1 MVYYDWNIDRYGYIW
16 AGFLHSYV
24 DESTGKRVKFCPYI
38 KHDLEDY
45 ADAAEDPT
53 ILNNTFF
60 NDRALAWSSQDMLWH
75 AGKTEG
81 ENKSLYQPNAFFQ
94 PYWWTLTGDDKD
106 IYLTAEDFDDSFAND
121 LRVMAVKLRP
131 GNSYGTSTA
140 VGNSNYVED
149 FFDEKTFYYIHSVN
163 GCIVYG
169 IDDSSTDGNTK
180 YMGYSFEQ
188 LSSYKYA
195 WYQYLSF
202 IDTYNSLFS
211 ATQKSIYDACD
222 YQDSDASPVFS
233 AFIKQLQAF
242 FQTLPDLP
250 GNDRSID
257 YWLRNNPI
265 RMYANTSCLQY
276 ENNRWFY
283 AINGKKYYLYTDHP
297 DGATY
302 SIDSAMQVTNPVVN
316 TPNGL
321 VRLLPPDSN
330 SQSNLYA
337 PAIYNMQK
345 ITEQYADYNLPKN
358 KLVYV
363 HTDDITACSTEN
375 TRAYYANLISF
386 TPVVNADGSTT
397 YVTTLIN
404 YQYQSLQWYK
414 EALFVKALN
423 IKPILND
430 SRTVDEILDEA
441 LDNSRNPWKTPT
453 EYYSDSSPTGSLPT
467 GESGTSYV
475 KARIV
480 SKDENDK
487 MTVPTWW
494 WSNTLANWC
503 TFKKTDKYT
512 TELFVWN
519 GQNGWDKFSSIML
532 EPRFVGSSK
541 VYYYYDITR
550 FIKGATIKAKIHYDN
565 LKYEYKS
572 IKFIADTK
580 FSQYD
585 ERNFQTVKLNKMYI
599 AGKGT
604 DRYPVSVG
612 MPVIMRLPSGEIEV
626 LYKLKAPG
634 MSKNT
639 DIIYDD
645 NIDFVNSVCKAYFG
659 DGADKTIRE
668 DWKRFY
674 KIINSGEEV
683 ASDIITDDDPSLVD
697 ADEINTI
704 HENSDMFSISL
715 TVPRQYPETGTSI
728 GDDYVERW
736 EK

>member
-24 DESTGKRVKFCPYI
+24 DKNTGKRVKLCPYI

-45 ADAAEDPT
+45 ADAAEDPS
-53 ILNNTFF
+53 ILSNTFF
-60 NDRALAWSSQDMLWH
+60 NDRALTWSSQDMLWH
-75 AGKTEG
+75 AVKTEG
-81 ENKSLYQPNAFFQ
+81 ENKSPYAPYVFFK
-94 PYWWTLTGDDKD
+94 PDWWEATGDDKD
-106 IYLTAEDFDDSFAND
+106 IYLTAGDFDYDFAND
-121 LRVMAVKLRP
+121 YRCMTVKLRP
-131 GNSYGTSTA
+131 GASEGSSTA
-140 VGNSNYVED
+140 IGNSNYIEES
-149 FFDEKTFYYIHSVN
+149 FDDRTLYYMHSVN

-169 IDDSSTDGNTK
+169 KDDDLNADENTK
-180 YMGYSFEQ
+180 YMGYNNERFN
-188 LSSYKYA
+188 LYKYV

-202 IDTYNSLFS
+202 LDSNNTLFS
-211 ATQKSIYDACD
+211 RAQRDIFNAYNEAT
-222 YQDSDASPVFS
+222 
-233 AFIKQLQAF
+233 IKPKLTEF
-242 FQTLPDLP
+242 FKTLPLP
-250 GNDRSID
+250 KTGEYPSDDNKKLEF
-257 YWLRNNPI
+257 WLRDNPI
-265 RMYANTSCLQY
+265 RMFANTKCLRY
-276 ENNRWFY
+276 DDASKRFY
-283 AINGKKYYLYTDHP
+283 FFVEHANKKYYLYTDHP
-297 DGATY
+297 DESTY
-302 SIDSAMQVTNPVVN
+302 AAQEVNGEMQLTNPVVN
-316 TPNGL
+316 TPNGFI
-321 VRLLPPDSN
+321 RLLPPNPGYLSN
-330 SQSNLYA
+330 ISA
-337 PAIYNMQK
+337 PVTYNMQK
-345 ITEQYADYNLPKN
+345 ITAEYADYDIPNTQ
-358 KLVYV
+358 LVYV
-363 HTDDITACSTEN
+363 HTDDITACTTQN
-375 TRAYYANLISF
+375 TRAMYVNL
-386 TPVVNADGSTT
+386 VEYEAGNMV
-397 YVTTLIN
+397 YVR
-404 YQYQSLQWYK
+404 YQYWALQWYK
-414 EALFVKALN
+414 ESLFIKALN
-423 IKPILND
+423 IKPVLTDN
-430 SRTVDEILDEA
+430 RPVDEILDEA
-441 LDNSRNPWKTPT
+441 MANPINPWKTPT
-453 EYYSDSSPTGSLPT
+453 EYYADNSPTGQLPT
-467 GESGTSYV
+467 GETGTGYV
-475 KARIV
+475 KARVV

-494 WSNTLANWC
+494 WSNSLANWC

-519 GQNGWDKFSSIML
+519 GQNGWDKFSSIMM
-532 EPRFVGSSK
+532 EPRFAGSSK

-550 FIKGATIKAKIHYDN
+550 FIKGATVKGKIHYDN

-604 DRYPVSVG
+604 DRYPIADG
-612 MPVIMRLPSGEIEV
+612 IPVIMRLPSGEIEV

-659 DGADKTIRE
+659 DGQEKTIRE

-674 KIINSGEEV
+674 KIVNSGEEV
-683 ASDIITDDDPSLVD
+683 ASDIITDDDPSLVN

-728 GDDYVERW
+728 GNDYVERW